1 MYFPKEQSNPI
12 SNMVAELN
20 SQLGGSY
27 FTISF
32 DGKLY
37 TLNPTNFTVKLK
49 KFNYISID
57 GGLTYS
63 DMFQY
68 LSGILIGLRAAQEIN
83 NKKKV

>member
-20 SQLGGSY
+20 SRLGGMY
-27 FTISF
+27 YTVSF
-32 DGKLY
+32 DGKHY
-37 TLNPTNFTVKLK
+37 TLNPTKLLVSLK
-49 KFNYISID
+49 KFNYVSID

-68 LSGILIGLRAAQEIN
+68 LSGILIGLRLADD
-83 NKKKV
+83 KK

>member
-12 SNMVAELN
+12 TNMVAELN
-20 SQLGGSY
+20 SRLGGLTY
-27 FTISF
+27 FTVSF

-37 TLNPTNFTVKLK
+37 TLNPTNLTIASK
-49 KFNYISID
+49 KFRSVSVD

-68 LSGILIGLRAAQEIN
+68 LNGILVGLKIAQEI
-83 NKKKV
+83 KK

>member
-1 MYFPKEQSNPI
+1 MYFPKQQSNAI
-12 SNMVAELN
+12 TNMVAELN
-20 SQLGGSY
+20 SFIGGTY
-27 FTISF
+27 FTVGF

-37 TLNPTNFTVKLK
+37 TLNPTNLTVHTN

-68 LSGILIGLRAAQEIN
+68 LSGILIGLRLAKEL
-83 NKKKV
+83 KKRY

>member
-20 SQLGGSY
+20 SQLGGPY
-27 FTISF
+27 FTVGFNSR
-32 DGKLY
+32 LY
-37 TLNPTNFTVKLK
+37 TLNPTNLAVRFK

-57 GGLTYS
+57 GYLSYS

-68 LSGILIGLRAAQEIN
+68 LSGILIGLRAAQEI
-83 NKKKV
+83 KK

>member
-12 SNMVAELN
+12 TNMVAELN
-20 SQLGGSY
+20 SRLGGLTY
-27 FTISF
+27 FTVSF

-37 TLNPTNFTVKLK
+37 TLNSTNLTIASK
-49 KFNYISID
+49 KFRSVSVD

-68 LSGILIGLRAAQEIN
+68 LNGILVGLKIAQEI
-83 NKKKV
+83 KK

>member
-20 SQLGGSY
+20 SQLSGPY

-37 TLNPTNFTVKLK
+37 TLNPTNLTVTSN
-49 KFNYISID
+49 KFNYVSID

-68 LSGILIGLRAAQEIN
+68 LSGILVGLRAAKAV
-83 NKKKV
+83 KK

>member
-27 FTISF
+27 FTIGF
-32 DGKLY
+32 NGKFY
-37 TLNPTNFTVKLK
+37 TLNPTNLTVTSN
-49 KFNYISID
+49 KFNYVSID

-68 LSGILIGLRAAQEIN
+68 LSGILVGLRAAKEV
-83 NKKKV
+83 KK

>member
-20 SQLGGSY
+20 DKLGGSY
-27 FTISF
+27 FTVSF

-37 TLNPTNFTVKLK
+37 TLNPTKLSVSLR
-49 KFNYISID
+49 KFNYVSID

-68 LSGILIGLRAAQEIN
+68 LSGILIGLRLAYD
-83 NKKKV
+83 KK

>member
-20 SQLGGSY
+20 AQLGGGTY
-27 FTISF
+27 FTVSF

-37 TLNPTNFTVKLK
+37 TLNPTNLTVAQK
-49 KFNYISID
+49 KFKYVSID

-68 LSGILIGLRAAQEIN
+68 LSGILVGLRLAQEA
-83 NKKKV
+83 KK

>member
-20 SQLGGSY
+20 SRLDGAY
-27 FTISF
+27 FTVSF

-37 TLNPTNFTVKLK
+37 TLNPTALAIESK
-49 KFNYISID
+49 KFNYVSID
-57 GGLTYS
+57 GKLTYS

-68 LSGILIGLRAAQEIN
+68 LSGMLIGLRAAKELKN
-83 NKKKV
+83 N

>member
-20 SQLGGSY
+20 AQLGGSY

-37 TLNPTNFTVKLK
+37 TLNPTNLAVTQK
-49 KFNYISID
+49 KFNYVSID

-68 LSGILIGLRAAQEIN
+68 LSGILIGLRLAQEA
-83 NKKKV
+83 KK

>member
-20 SQLGGSY
+20 SRLSGPY

-37 TLNPTNFTVKLK
+37 TLNPTNLTITSN
-49 KFNYISID
+49 KFNYVSID

-63 DMFQY
+63 DMLQY
-68 LSGILIGLRAAQEIN
+68 LSGILVGLRAAQEV
-83 NKKKV
+83 KK

>member
-12 SNMVAELN
+12 TNMVAELN
-20 SQLGGSY
+20 SRLGGLTY
-27 FTISF
+27 FTVSF

-37 TLNPTNFTVKLK
+37 TLNSTNLTIVSK
-49 KFNYISID
+49 KFRGVSVD

-68 LSGILIGLRAAQEIN
+68 LNGILVGLKIAQEI
-83 NKKKV
+83 KK